1 MSPSE
6 GRKQTS
12 HGRMRLLWTL
22 TLASTRMYLRQREA
36 IIWSIILP
44 LFVIFLFG
52 LVNFD
57 GTTHVSVGV
66 VNEAGPA
73 ASPLVERL
81 KAIDALKVREGPR
94 DEEFQAMHRGER
106 DMLLFIGPEYAPG
119 GTRGLVVNVDSAAKP
134 RETQLGL
141 ILLRTVTD
149 RLAATAGAASPGD
162 LSPARDV
169 VASRPIVVTSIR
181 SRAIRY
187 IDFLLPGMISLSIMQ
202 LGIFGV
208 AFGFV
213 SLKKRGILR
222 RLSVTPMRPSDFI
235 IAQVATRVFVLL
247 VQMTVLIAV
256 GVLFFHMRIEGNPL
270 LMGLLAVLGAVVF
283 LSIGFALAGISK
295 SEDQVA
301 PLANVISVPMM
312 VLSGVFFSRASL
324 PGFIRTI
331 TDFFPLTFLADGM
344 RAVATEGA
352 TLLQILPQVGG
363 LAVWGVLTV
372 VLAARLFRWE

>member
-1 MSPSE
+1 MTSP
-6 GRKQTS
+6 RI
-12 HGRMRLLWTL
+12 RLLWKLTL
-22 TLASTRMYLRQREA
+22 TSTKMYLRQREA
-36 IIWSIILP
+36 IIWSIVLP

-57 GTTHVSVGV
+57 GTTRVSMGV
-66 VNEAGPA
+66 VNEAGSA
-73 ASPLVERL
+73 ADPLLARL
-81 KAIDALKVREGPR
+81 KGIDAIKVTDGPR
-94 DEEFQAMHRGER
+94 DEEFEAMARGER
-106 DMLLFIGPEYAPG
+106 DMLLFIGREYAQG
-119 GTRGLVVNVDSAAKP
+119 STRGLVVNVDSAAKP

-141 ILLRTVTD
+141 ILLQTVTD
-149 RLAATAGAASPGD
+149 RLSASRAATSSIGAPESREVTAPGGE
-162 LSPARDV
+162 PPPQ
-169 VASRPIVVTSIR
+169 PITVTSVR
-181 SRAIRY
+181 SRTIRY

-235 IAQVATRVFVLL
+235 IAQVVTRVFVLIA
-247 VQMTVLIAV
+247 QMTVLLVI

-270 LMGLLAVLGAVVF
+270 VMAVLAVLGAVVF
-283 LSIGFALAGISK
+283 LSVGFALAGISK

-301 PLANVISVPMM
+301 PLANIISVPMM
-312 VLSGVFFSRASL
+312 VLSGVFFSRANL
-324 PGFIRTI
+324 PGFLRTI

-352 TLLQILPQVGG
+352 SIVQVLPQIGG
-363 LAVWGVLTV
+363 LAVWGVICV
-372 VLAARLFRWE
+372 ALAARLFRWE